1 MFVHERAWGGGYSKG
16 STLLPQCLF
25 VQMELT
31 NSKFLKLYLAQ
42 LFNLADLVRHW
53 WRVHLHVDAFCWVRR
68 STVQIERYDKCT
80 KVAIL

>member
-1 MFVHERAWGGGYSKG
+1 MEEPGDA
-16 STLLPQCLF
+16 LLPQCLF
-25 VQMELT
+25 VKTEP
-31 NSKFLKLYLAQ
+31 KFLKLYLAQ

-68 STVQIERYDKCT
+68 STVQIERYDKCA